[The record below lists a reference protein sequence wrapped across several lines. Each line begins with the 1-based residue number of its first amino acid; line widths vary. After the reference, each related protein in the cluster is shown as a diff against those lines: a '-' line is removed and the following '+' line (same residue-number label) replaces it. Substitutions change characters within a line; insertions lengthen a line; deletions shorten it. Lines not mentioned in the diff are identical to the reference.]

1 MLTVGFS
8 AWFRRAV
15 IAVLFLCSLSG
26 ITAARADIERKP
38 LSAIDIDQFTSELQV
53 VVSDATSMTQVW
65 WIPAEFWASAF
76 TRTNPVLAEQAMEK
90 LGDYGILAVV
100 QADITPLAAF
110 VFHDRKN
117 VAGRL
122 DVRFTSYA
130 SEPVKIKEAGELPD
144 SVQMLLNVL
153 TPMFANT
160 MGELGKNMHLF
171 VMDNRKDGDLIADP
185 YKQGKVQVTL
195 AGTKTTPE
203 KHLTIE
209 LPVDALYEPRYCPNG
224 KPAHISWNYC
234 PWSGKKL

>member
-1 MLTVGFS
+1 MTAVFR
-8 AWFRRAV
+8 AWLRQPVYRAL
-15 IAVLFLCSLSG
+15 LFTSLWF
-26 ITAARADIERKP
+26 ALPAWADVERKP
-38 LSAIDIDQFTSELQV
+38 LSAIDIDRFTSELQV
-53 VVSDATSMTQVW
+53 VVSDANSMTQVW

-76 TRTNPVLAEQAMEK
+76 TRTNPTLAEQAMEK

-117 VAGRL
+117 VASRME
-122 DVRFTSYA
+122 VRFSSYA
-130 SEPVKIKEAGELPD
+130 SKPVKIEEAEELSD

-160 MGELGKNMHLF
+160 MGELGKNMHLY
-171 VMDNRKDGDLIADP
+171 VMDNRKDGNLIVDP
-185 YKQGKVQVTL
+185 YQQGKVQVSL

-203 KHLTIE
+203 KHLSIE

-224 KPAHISWNYC
+224 KPAHISWKYC

>member
-1 MLTVGFS
+1 MTAVFRVWLRQPVYRALLFTSLWVVLP
-8 AWFRRAV
+8 AW
-15 IAVLFLCSLSG
+15 
-26 ITAARADIERKP
+26 ADVERKP
-38 LSAIDIDQFTSELQV
+38 LSAIDIDRFTSELQV
-53 VVSDATSMTQVW
+53 VVSDANSMTQVW

-76 TRTNPVLAEQAMEK
+76 TRTNPTLAEQAMEK

-117 VAGRL
+117 VASRME
-122 DVRFTSYA
+122 VRFSSYA
-130 SEPVKIKEAGELPD
+130 SKPVKIEEAEELSD

-160 MGELGKNMHLF
+160 MGELGKNMHLY
-171 VMDNRKDGDLIADP
+171 VMDNRKDGNLIVDP
-185 YKQGKVQVTL
+185 YQQGKVQVSL

-203 KHLTIE
+203 KHLSIE

-224 KPAHISWNYC
+224 KPAHISWKYC